1 MQLPNF
7 DDTDLAIVGIVLLL
21 LIGAGILA
29 FVKQPGA
36 AIGTVLATAI
46 TAVGSLAGGRKQK
59 VGGQKTNKV
68 QKTKWIAYQVSSQA
82 AVSTAN
88 RGPVHLPKPEL

>member
-1 MQLPNF
+1 MRLPNF
-7 DDTDLAIVGIVLLL
+7 DDTDLAIVGIVLLG

-59 VGGQKTNKV
+59 MGGKETDEV
-68 QKTKWIAYQVSSQA
+68 QKAK
-82 AVSTAN
+82 
-88 RGPVHLPKPEL
+88 